1 MDVDISQCHT
11 PGNDWS
17 PGSATAAQICQAGN
31 YFISGEREK
40 MYPKAVSDILLELL
54 MVSLKFEGCK
64 PVEASGVTGADTR
77 AGLHQARCN
86 YLMLMDQCKNEQ
98 LKHSY

>member
-1 MDVDISQCHT
+1 MDVDISQCHSL
-11 PGNDWS
+11 GNDWS
-17 PGSATAAQICQAGN
+17 QLSATAAQICQAGN

-64 PVEASGVTGADTR
+64 PVQGSGVTSADTR
-77 AGLHQARCN
+77 ACTKL
-86 YLMLMDQCKNEQ
+86 
-98 LKHSY
+98 

>member
-1 MDVDISQCHT
+1 MIGAWLCREL
-11 PGNDWS
+11 
-17 PGSATAAQICQAGN
+17 SATAAQICQAGN

-64 PVEASGVTGADTR
+64 PVEGSGVTGADNMTG
-77 AGLHQARCN
+77 ACTKL
-86 YLMLMDQCKNEQ
+86 
-98 LKHSY
+98 

>member
-1 MDVDISQCHT
+1 MWTFLNVIAWVMI
-11 PGNDWS
+11 G
-17 PGSATAAQICQAGN
+17 ATAAQIFQAGN

-64 PVEASGVTGADTR
+64 PVEGSGVTGADTR
-77 AGLHQARCN
+77 AGLHCRHAVII
-86 YLMLMDQCKNEQ
+86 
-98 LKHSY
+98 

>member
-1 MDVDISQCHT
+1 MDVDISQCHSL
-11 PGNDWS
+11 GNDWS
-17 PGSATAAQICQAGN
+17 PATTAQIFQAGN

-64 PVEASGVTGADTR
+64 PVEGSEWGNW
-77 AGLHQARCN
+77 C
-86 YLMLMDQCKNEQ
+86 
-98 LKHSY
+98 